1 MPPRL
6 PGLPTFAALLLSVL
20 ITIWLGLWGPFFSI
34 ELKSL
39 NDSPGFAAWAQAV
52 VASVAML
59 VVYISATMPMRTE
72 AAERATERR
81 VRAEGLA
88 LLLFS
93 DVLVLKGEIED
104 YIQNCTIYDVP
115 VEAPATLV
123 SKTDQ
128 LYLLG
133 EWGGRLLQAIGMV
146 NGVAAQTKRY
156 QRIATVNGAPIQSR
170 MAAGVPIWQNN
181 VNTLQLCLMNLDEF
195 IEYVQTV
202 GA

>member
-52 VASVAML
+52 VAGVAML

-104 YIQNCTIYDVP
+104 YIQNGTIYDVP
-115 VEAPATLV
+115 VEAPATLGQP
-123 SKTDQ
+123 S
-128 LYLLG
+128 
-133 EWGGRLLQAIGMV
+133 
-146 NGVAAQTKRY
+146 N
-156 QRIATVNGAPIQSR
+156 
-170 MAAGVPIWQNN
+170 
-181 VNTLQLCLMNLDEF
+181 
-195 IEYVQTV
+195 
-202 GA
+202 

>member
-52 VASVAML
+52 VAGVAML

-93 DVLVLKGEIED
+93 EG
-104 YIQNCTIYDVP
+104 QPSN
-115 VEAPATLV
+115 
-123 SKTDQ
+123 
-128 LYLLG
+128 
-133 EWGGRLLQAIGMV
+133 
-146 NGVAAQTKRY
+146 
-156 QRIATVNGAPIQSR
+156 
-170 MAAGVPIWQNN
+170 
-181 VNTLQLCLMNLDEF
+181 
-195 IEYVQTV
+195 
-202 GA
+202 